1 MIGPF
6 DESEIAVGDLE
17 TSLQPN
23 PPLQATLGREVPNM
37 VDENRLAIKVASAM
51 SEPGASARVVRSAL
65 PSEEGDSMKDIQTHL
80 EKLRSEAAE
89 CLVASNLTTDP
100 EKRQLFASVV
110 EQTPKLA
117 SAVQNEVAVESANV
131 VRAAEAAFVDQK
143 QAIRYRQ
150 ILPWFV
156 VVILL
161 AAAGAFAWSR
171 VEKDASVT
179 TLEAKAG
186 APQEGTKQAIA
197 KFLSAEEEKRKVLSE
212 QLGALAARVD
222 NLEKARAEIVEATTK
237 RETIGQSRRRK

>member
-1 MIGPF
+1 
-6 DESEIAVGDLE
+6 
-17 TSLQPN
+17 
-23 PPLQATLGREVPNM
+23 
-37 VDENRLAIKVASAM
+37 M
-51 SEPGASARVVRSAL
+51 SEPGASVRVVRSAL
-65 PSEEGDSMKDIQTHL
+65 PAEEGDFMKDIQTHL
-80 EKLRSEAAE
+80 EKLRSEAAQ

-100 EKRQLFASVV
+100 EKRQLFASVA
-110 EQTPKLA
+110 EQIPGLA

-131 VRAAEAAFVDQK
+131 VRAAETAVVDQK

-161 AAAGAFAWSR
+161 AAAGAFAWPR

-179 TLEAKAG
+179 ALEAKAEPPA

-222 NLEKARAEIVEATTK
+222 NLEKARAEIVEPTTK
-237 RETIGQSRRRK
+237 RETIGQSRHRK

>member
-1 MIGPF
+1 
-6 DESEIAVGDLE
+6 
-17 TSLQPN
+17 
-23 PPLQATLGREVPNM
+23 
-37 VDENRLAIKVASAM
+37 
-51 SEPGASARVVRSAL
+51 
-65 PSEEGDSMKDIQTHL
+65 MKDIQTHL

-110 EQTPKLA
+110 EQIPELA
-117 SAVQNEVAVESANV
+117 SAVQNEVAVEFANV
-131 VRAAEAAFVDQK
+131 VRAAETAVVDQK

-179 TLEAKAG
+179 TLEAKSRSAPRRHKTGDSEISLRRGREAEG
-186 APQEGTKQAIA
+186 AVRTARRA
-197 KFLSAEEEKRKVLSE
+197 R
-212 QLGALAARVD
+212 GAC
-222 NLEKARAEIVEATTK
+222 
-237 RETIGQSRRRK
+237 

>member
-1 MIGPF
+1 
-6 DESEIAVGDLE
+6 
-17 TSLQPN
+17 
-23 PPLQATLGREVPNM
+23 
-37 VDENRLAIKVASAM
+37 
-51 SEPGASARVVRSAL
+51 
-65 PSEEGDSMKDIQTHL
+65 MKDMQTHL
-80 EKLRSEAAE
+80 EKLRSDAAE
-89 CLVASNLTTDP
+89 CLVVSNLATDP
-100 EKRQLFASVV
+100 EKQQRFARFA
-110 EQTPKLA
+110 EHITGLA

-131 VRAAEAAFVDQK
+131 VRAAETAVVDQK

-161 AAAGAFAWSR
+161 AAAGAFAWPR

-179 TLEAKAG
+179 KLEAKAG

-222 NLEKARAEIVEATTK
+222 NLEKARAEIVEPTTK
-237 RETIGQSRRRK
+237 RETIGQSRHRK